1 MIFHK
6 KLKKLKTFQTAA
18 LLKSYKLILTMTTQ
32 NITFF
37 YQKIKII
44 IRGCY

>member
-18 LLKSYKLILTMTTQ
+18 LLKSLVLTMTTQ

-37 YQKIKII
+37 YQKIKVITK
-44 IRGCY
+44 GCY